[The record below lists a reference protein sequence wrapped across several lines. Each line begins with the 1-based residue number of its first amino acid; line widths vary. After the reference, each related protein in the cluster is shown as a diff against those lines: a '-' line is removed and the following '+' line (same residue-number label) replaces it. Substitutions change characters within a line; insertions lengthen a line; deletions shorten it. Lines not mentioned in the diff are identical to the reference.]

1 MTVAEETHFYNT
13 FLNRGDPVFGEF
25 NLDNFFVNNAVNIG
39 VLEFLLVLEILKA
52 MFSIIRELSHSQS
65 LRVVSGVKLQLEE

>member
-1 MTVAEETHFYNT
+1 MQSKGYAEETHFYNT

-39 VLEFLLVLEILKA
+39 VLKFLLVLEILKA
-52 MFSIIRELSHSQS
+52 MQRVESLS
-65 LRVVSGVKLQLEE
+65 LESPSRFNRAG

>member
-39 VLEFLLVLEILKA
+39 VVLEFLLVLEILKA
-52 MFSIIRELSHSQS
+52 MQRVESLS
-65 LRVVSGVKLQLEE
+65 LESPSRFNRAG